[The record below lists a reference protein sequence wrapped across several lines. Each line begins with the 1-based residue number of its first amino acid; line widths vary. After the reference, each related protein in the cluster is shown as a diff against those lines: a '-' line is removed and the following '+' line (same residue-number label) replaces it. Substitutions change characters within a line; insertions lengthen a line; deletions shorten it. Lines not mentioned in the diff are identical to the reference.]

1 MSDIVPAPPEGSST
15 ALRGIGTGVVGG
27 AAVTGLLLGIGHR
40 AGTAW
45 RPLNA
50 AAHAVLGAE
59 ADGVWG
65 FHGSV
70 TPMGCLVVLTM
81 SVAAAFAVALLARS
95 TRRAFVVVA
104 AVGVALAG
112 YLFHVHVAAR
122 GPGGLAALLSPGE
135 LRAVY
140 LVLAAAVVAAT
151 SALFPGPA
159 GSGAR
164 EG

>member
-1 MSDIVPAPPEGSST
+1 M
-15 ALRGIGTGVVGG
+15 GV
-27 AAVTGLLLGIGHR
+27 LLGIGRR

-65 FHGSV
+65 FDGSV
-70 TPMGCLVVLTM
+70 TPVGCLVVLTM
-81 SVAAAFAVALLARS
+81 SVAAGFGVTLLARS
-95 TRRAFVVVA
+95 TRRTFVAAASSVVA
-104 AVGVALAG
+104 LMG

-122 GPGGLAALLSPGE
+122 GPGGLAGLLSSGE

-140 LVLAAAVVAAT
+140 LVLAASIVAAT
-151 SALFPGPA
+151 SAVFPVPD
-159 GSGAR
+159 
-164 EG
+164 

>member
-1 MSDIVPAPPEGSST
+1 MSDIVPASPGAPST

-50 AAHAVLGAE
+50 AAHAVLGAQ
-59 ADGVWG
+59 ADGLWG

-70 TPMGCLVVLTM
+70 TPVGLLVVLTM
-81 SVAAAFAVALLARS
+81 SVVAGFAVALLARS
-95 TRRAFVVVA
+95 TRRTFVVVA

-112 YLFHVHVAAR
+112 YLFHIHVAAR
-122 GPGGLAALLSPGE
+122 GSGGLAALLSPGE

-140 LVLAAAVVAAT
+140 LGLAAAIVAAT
-151 SALFPGPA
+151 SALFPGPV
-159 GSGAR
+159 GSRPGK
-164 EG
+164 G